1 MVKLNLIMVGKEKAH
16 PEVVREKCQK
26 IIERLQNHSSKIE
39 LKGSIRQLPNKF
51 WFFLYKKK

>member
-1 MVKLNLIMVGKEKAH
+1 MVGKEKAH
-16 PEVVREKCQK
+16 PEVVREKCQQ